1 MASLTLKKNEEE
13 HYENY
18 LRYVDKKR
26 AENALIFTASQQ
38 HTIPAYSPFAMY
50 PKVGA

>member
-1 MASLTLKKNEEE
+1 MANPANE

-18 LRYVDKKR
+18 LRYADSIR
-26 AENALIFTASQQ
+26 AKNREIFTASQQ
-38 HTIPAYSPFAMY
+38 HMIPAYSPFAMY